1 MNLLKMGYNY
11 FNCNQCNS
19 NEDNLDRSARFEEE
33 MK

>member
-1 MNLLKMGYNY
+1 MNLLKMSYNY

-19 NEDNLDRSARFEEE
+19 NEDSLDRSARFEEE